1 MFCSGF
7 WRFCFGS
14 GFGDFVLVW
23 VLEFWFCSRVFEMLF
38 WRFCFGPSLEILFW
52 SELKRFK
59 FGLGWERFW
68 FGLGLGGF
76 GLF

>member
-1 MFCSGF
+1 MKILL
-7 WRFCFGS
+7 WFG
-14 GFGDFVLVW
+14 
-23 VLEFWFCSRVFEMLF
+23 F

-76 GLF
+76 GLVGIEEVLVYSELRRF